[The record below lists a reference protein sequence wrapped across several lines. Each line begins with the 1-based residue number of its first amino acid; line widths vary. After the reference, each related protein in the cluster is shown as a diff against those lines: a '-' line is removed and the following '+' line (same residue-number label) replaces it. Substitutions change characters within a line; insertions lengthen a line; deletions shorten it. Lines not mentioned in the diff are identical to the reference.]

1 MRIYVINDNAE
12 LVTLCQMVLEA
23 RGHEVETTT
32 DASAVSAAVTRFQP
46 DAIVLDWMLHDR
58 TGGQV
63 LQELQST
70 VLSPPP
76 VLVMLSLDVVGPEAQ
91 RRGAMAFLRGPSTDE
106 ALIAAV
112 EALVGGGD
120 PG

>member
-1 MRIYVINDNAE
+1 
-12 LVTLCQMVLEA
+12 
-23 RGHEVETTT
+23 VETTT
-32 DASAVSAAVTRFQP
+32 DANAVGAAVARVEP
-46 DAIVLDWMLHDR
+46 DAILLDWMLRDR

-70 VLSPPP
+70 FKSPPP
-76 VLVMLSLDVVGPEAQ
+76 VLVMSSLDLVEPEAM
-91 RRGAMAFLRGPSTDE
+91 RRGATAFLRKPFTDD

-120 PG
+120 PA

>member
-12 LVTLCQMVLEA
+12 LVTLCQMALEA
-23 RGHEVETTT
+23 RGHEVETTI

-46 DAIVLDWMLHDR
+46 DAIVLDWRLRDR

-70 VLSPPP
+70 FHSPPP
-76 VLVMLSLDVVGPEAQ
+76 VLVMSSLDQVAPEAK
-91 RRGAMAFLRGPSTDE
+91 RRGAQAFLRKPFTEE
-106 ALIAAV
+106 ALVNAV
-112 EALVGGGD
+112 EALVREGD
-120 PG
+120 AG